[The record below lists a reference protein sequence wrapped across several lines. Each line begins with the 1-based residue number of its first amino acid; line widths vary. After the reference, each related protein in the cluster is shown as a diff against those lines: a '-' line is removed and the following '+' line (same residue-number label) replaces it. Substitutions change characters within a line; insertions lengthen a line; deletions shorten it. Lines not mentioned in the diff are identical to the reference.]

1 MTVTLPAKPTFPVV
15 RSPAGADVDPKAQLR
30 NRITRLEHEARL
42 AADAGAIETS
52 ARAILQVLDCERR
65 LAAIGPQVLQ
75 VIKPRS

>member
-1 MTVTLPAKPTFPVV
+1 MTATLPATPRLAVLQT
-15 RSPAGADVDPKAQLR
+15 PASTDTDPKVQLR
-30 NRITRLEHEARL
+30 SRIAELEQEARL

-52 ARAILQVLDCERR
+52 ARVILQALDCERR

>member
-1 MTVTLPAKPTFPVV
+1 MTATLPAKTPLPVG
-15 RSPAGADVDPKAQLR
+15 RSAASADVDPKDELR
-30 NRITRLEHEARL
+30 NRITRLDQEARL

-52 ARAILQVLDCERR
+52 ARVILQILDCERR